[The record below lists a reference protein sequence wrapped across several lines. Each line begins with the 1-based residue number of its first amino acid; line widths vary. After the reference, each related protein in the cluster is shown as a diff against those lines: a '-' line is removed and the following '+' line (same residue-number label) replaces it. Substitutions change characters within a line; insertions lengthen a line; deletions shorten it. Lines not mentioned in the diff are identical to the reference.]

1 MLESSLIIKLLSDY
15 FVADNKNVIFV
26 MSNKRALW
34 MTDEEA
40 LKARVEEL
48 IENFNYYLRNYNRL
62 IQIGFRKSVLDAEIE
77 LLRLEIQRLSA
88 LL

>member
-1 MLESSLIIKLLSDY
+1 
-15 FVADNKNVIFV
+15 
-26 MSNKRALW
+26 

-40 LKARVEEL
+40 LKAQVEEL

-77 LLRLEIQRLSA
+77 LLRWKFSVYLHCCRKGFPTQGVGTIVDYLGT

>member
-1 MLESSLIIKLLSDY
+1 
-15 FVADNKNVIFV
+15 
-26 MSNKRALW
+26 

-88 LL
+88 LLEKRVPHSTG

>member
-1 MLESSLIIKLLSDY
+1 MLKSSLIIKLLSDY